1 MKRKHL
7 KQLLLMLAVLCL
19 LTACG
24 RREASTAGE
33 SDTYKIYY
41 LNPGMTRLVS
51 QVFETQEHEPDRLV
65 TALMEQ
71 FRTVPKDVDCQA
83 ALSEKVEFQKFELKE
98 HVLYLYFDNNYT
110 NIQEM
115 KNTREILCRAAL
127 TKTFT
132 QIPGVDYIN
141 INVGDQPLIDVAGV
155 PVGMLASSDFI
166 DSVSDVNA
174 FEKTELT
181 LFFTDSQ
188 GEQLFPEQ
196 RFVVHNINTSLEKL
210 VIEQLISGPAAEG
223 LSPTIGRDV
232 KLLNVSVNE
241 NVCYL
246 NFDSSFLTS
255 SLEVKDYIPIY
266 SIVNS
271 LTELTTVNKVQI
283 SVNGSSD
290 VVYKD
295 SISLNTLFEKKS
307 DLGGI
312 TN

>member
-1 MKRKHL
+1 M
-7 KQLLLMLAVLCL
+7 
-19 LTACG
+19 
-24 RREASTAGE
+24 
-33 SDTYKIYY
+33 
-41 LNPGMTRLVS
+41 
-51 QVFETQEHEPDRLV
+51 
-65 TALMEQ
+65 
-71 FRTVPKDVDCQA
+71 
-83 ALSEKVEFQKFELKE
+83 
-98 HVLYLYFDNNYT
+98 
-110 NIQEM
+110 
-115 KNTREILCRAAL
+115 
-127 TKTFT
+127 
-132 QIPGVDYIN
+132 
-141 INVGDQPLIDVAGV
+141 
-155 PVGMLASSDFI
+155 GMLASSDFI